1 LVALYNHLASVLAKH
16 QAQLDDYDSRLAV
29 VNRDLQNALM
39 NVTDKIKGLSQQGL
53 AHHLP
58 VSA

>member
-1 LVALYNHLASVLAKH
+1 VLTKH
-16 QAQLDDYDSRLAV
+16 QAQLDDYDSRLAGL
-29 VNRDLQNALM
+29 NRDLQHALT

-53 AHHLP
+53 AHLLP